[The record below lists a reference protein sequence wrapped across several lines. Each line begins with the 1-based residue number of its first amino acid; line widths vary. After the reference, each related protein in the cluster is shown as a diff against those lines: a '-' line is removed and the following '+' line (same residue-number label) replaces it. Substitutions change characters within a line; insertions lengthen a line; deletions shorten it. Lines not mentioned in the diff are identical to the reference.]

1 LLPIVV
7 ATVYA
12 LLRRATRNDA
22 DRLREDLAD
31 LTAVLDAT
39 TGRAE
44 DEVIAAFERAYI
56 ADGIAQAEQYL
67 GEVR

>member
-1 LLPIVV
+1 
-7 ATVYA
+7 
-12 LLRRATRNDA
+12 LLRRSTRNDA

-44 DEVIAAFERAYI
+44 DEVIDSIERAYI